1 MRGHANR
8 CKTSF
13 ACVSQTLTVYV
24 RDFYSI
30 WKRLFMERA
39 VRVLRLFSSSLSGA
53 RESDGLLY

>member
-8 CKTSF
+8 CKTSL
-13 ACVSQTLTVYV
+13 ACVSHSLTAYV

-39 VRVLRLFSSSLSGA
+39 VRVLRLFPSSLNGA
-53 RESDGLLY
+53 RGGDGLLY